1 MISLQKRFLPLF
13 ILFVAIN
20 FSCGNEKNSE
30 KNASQT
36 SKLDSLQEL
45 SEQYPDSIQL
55 QLSLQEAIYIGG
67 DTTKAL
73 DNLLLL
79 LKKFPAQ
86 KGLHNAL
93 ALIQLQKGDTVY
105 AIQSLLN
112 SLAIDQNQP
121 DIEFELAF
129 LEAAKKNKE
138 ALVIADR
145 MINRYA
151 EKDIQAKGHFS
162 KGIYFANTS
171 LPKRAI
177 QEFDSAIIKNFTLVD
192 AYVEKGILLLE
203 NGKINESIAT
213 LSKATALDK
222 NNVDLFFWLGKAH
235 QQKKEFSQALIYFNE
250 TLKLDPTNNSAKSAI
265 EEIKK

>member
-13 ILFVAIN
+13 ILFTALY
-20 FSCGNEKNSE
+20 FSCGNGKNSE
-30 KNASQT
+30 KNASLY
-36 SKLDSLQEL
+36 SRMDSLQQL
-45 SEQYPDSIQL
+45 AKQYPDSIQI
-55 QLSLQEAIYIGG
+55 QLSLQESIYIDG
-67 DTTKAL
+67 DTAKAL
-73 DNLLLL
+73 ENLQLLI
-79 LKKFPAQ
+79 KKFPDN
-86 KGLHNAL
+86 KNLRNAV
-93 ALIQLQKGDTVY
+93 ALIHLQKGDTSF

-121 DIEFELAF
+121 DVEFELAF
-129 LEAAKKNKE
+129 LEAAQKNE
-138 ALVIADR
+138 DALIIADR
-145 MINRYA
+145 MINRYS
-151 EKDIQAKGHFS
+151 ERDIQAKGHFS
-162 KGIYFANTS
+162 KGIYFANIS

-203 NGKINESIAT
+203 SGKTNECIAT

-222 NNVDLFFWLGKAH
+222 NNADLLFWLGKAY
-235 QQKKEFSQALIYFNE
+235 QQKKEFNQALIYFSE

>member
-1 MISLQKRFLPLF
+1 MISLQKRFLPIF
-13 ILFVAIN
+13 ILFTALI

-30 KNASQT
+30 KNT
-36 SKLDSLQEL
+36 SATSRLDSLQQL
-45 SEQYPDSIQL
+45 TEQYPDSIQI
-55 QLSLQEAIYIGG
+55 QLSLQEAIFIDG

-79 LKKFPAQ
+79 IKKFPGNKDLQ
-86 KGLHNAL
+86 NAV
-93 ALIQLQKGDTVY
+93 ALIQLQQGDTSY
-105 AIQSLLN
+105 AVQSLIK

-121 DIEFELAF
+121 EVEFELAF
-129 LEAAKKNKE
+129 LEAAQKNE
-138 ALVIADR
+138 NALIIADR

-151 EKDIQAKGHFS
+151 ERDIQAKGHFS
-162 KGIYFANTS
+162 KGIYYANTS

-192 AYVEKGILLLE
+192 AYVEKGIILFE
-203 NGKINESIAT
+203 SGKINESIAT

-222 NNVDLFFWLGKAH
+222 NNADVLFWLGKAY
-235 QQKKEFSQALIYFNE
+235 QQKKEFNQALVYFSE
-250 TLKLDPTNNSAKSAI
+250 TLKLDPSNNSAKSAI

>member
-1 MISLQKRFLPLF
+1 MISLQKRFLPVF
-13 ILFVAIN
+13 ILFTALN

-30 KNASQT
+30 KNLFQT
-36 SKLDSLQEL
+36 SLLDSLQQL
-45 SEQYPDSIQL
+45 AAQYPDSIQL
-55 QLSLQEAIYIGG
+55 QLSLQEAIYVGG

-73 DNLLLL
+73 DNLALLI
-79 LKKFPAQ
+79 KKFPSNKSLQ
-86 KGLHNAL
+86 NAI
-93 ALIQLQKGDTVY
+93 ASIHLQKGDTAY
-105 AIQSLLN
+105 AIQALLY

-121 DIEFELAF
+121 DVEFELAF
-129 LEAAKKNKE
+129 LDAAQKNEE
-138 ALVIADR
+138 ALIIADR
-145 MINRYA
+145 MINRYT

-162 KGIYFANTS
+162 KGIYFANTA

-203 NGKINESIAT
+203 SGKINESIAT
-213 LSKATALDK
+213 LSKAIALDK
-222 NNVDLFFWLGKAH
+222 NNADILFWLGKGY
-235 QQKKEFSQALIYFNE
+235 QQKKDFSQALIYFSE

>member
-1 MISLQKRFLPLF
+1 M
-13 ILFVAIN
+13 
-20 FSCGNEKNSE
+20 
-30 KNASQT
+30 
-36 SKLDSLQEL
+36 DSLQQL
-45 SEQYPDSIQL
+45 AVQYPDSIQV
-55 QLSLQEAIYIGG
+55 QIALQEAIYIGG

-73 DNLLLL
+73 DNLVLLI
-79 LKKFPAQ
+79 KKFPSIT
-86 KGLHNAL
+86 GLHNAI
-93 ALIQLQKGDTVY
+93 ALIHLQKGDTAY
-105 AIQSLLN
+105 AIQELFN

-121 DIEFELAF
+121 DVEFELAF
-129 LEAAKKNKE
+129 LEAAQKNE
-138 ALVIADR
+138 DALIIADR

-151 EKDIQAKGHFS
+151 ERDIQAKGHFS
-162 KGIYFANTS
+162 KGIYFANIS

-203 NGKINESIAT
+203 NDKIDESIAT

-222 NNVDLFFWLGKAH
+222 NNADILFWLGKGY
-235 QQKKEFSQALIYFNE
+235 QQKKDFSQALIYFSE

>member
-13 ILFVAIN
+13 ILFTALN

-30 KNASQT
+30 KTDSVNSR
-36 SKLDSLQEL
+36 LDSLNQLVEK
-45 SEQYPDSIQL
+45 YPDSIQL
-55 QLSLQEAIYIGG
+55 QLSLQEALYIHG

-73 DNLLLL
+73 DNLLFLIQ
-79 LKKFPAQ
+79 KFPAKKELQ
-86 KGLHNAL
+86 NAV
-93 ALIQLQKGDTVY
+93 ALIQLQKGDTAY
-105 AIQSLLN
+105 AIQALLQ

-121 DIEFELAF
+121 DVEFELAF
-129 LEAAKKNKE
+129 LEAAQKNKD
-138 ALVIADR
+138 ALIIADR
-145 MINRYA
+145 MINRYT
-151 EKDIQAKGHFS
+151 ERDIQAKGHFS

-171 LPKRAI
+171 LPKEAI

-222 NNVDLFFWLGKAH
+222 NNADVLFWLGKAH
-235 QQKKEFSQALIYFNE
+235 QQKKEFSQALIYFSE